1 MIIRQSLGSALLVAV
16 SKGQS
21 IEKITALYASGQ
33 RHFAENY
40 VQEALVKMRQLP
52 QGIIWHF
59 IGQIQSNKI
68 TKIARYFDWVQ
79 SVDDF
84 DVAER
89 LNHACMISA
98 KKINI
103 CICVNID
110 KEPQKSGV
118 FPEAVNELVHKIK
131 ALDHVSLRGL
141 MVIPK
146 PRTVFDEQLMVFK
159 KVAQLFNELNYQG
172 LALDTLSMGMS
183 ADYQAA
189 IAAGSTMVRL
199 GTALFGERNTALLT

>member
-1 MIIRQSLGSALLVAV
+1 MTNYLLVAV

-21 IEKITALYASGQ
+21 VAKIQALYATGQ

-40 VQEALVKMRQLP
+40 VQEALDKIAQLP
-52 QGIIWHF
+52 NDIIWHF
-59 IGQIQSNKI
+59 IGAIQSNKI
-68 TKIARYFDWVQ
+68 NKIAQHFSWVQ

-84 DVAER
+84 SSAEK
-89 LNHACMISA
+89 LDQACAALA
-98 KKINI
+98 KTIHV

-118 FPEAVNELVHKIK
+118 LPEYVYDLAQQIK
-131 ALDHVSLRGL
+131 TLTHVSLRGL

-146 PRTVFDEQLMVFK
+146 PRIEFAEQLVVFK
-159 KVAQLFNELNYQG
+159 QVKALFDDLHARG

-183 ADYQAA
+183 SDYQAA
-189 IAAGSTMVRL
+189 IEAGSTMIRL
-199 GTALFGERNTALLT
+199 GTALFGEREL

>member
-1 MIIRQSLGSALLVAV
+1 MINNYLLVAV

-21 IEKITALYASGQ
+21 VAKIEALYATGQ
-33 RHFAENY
+33 RHFADNY
-40 VQEALVKMRQLP
+40 LQEALKKIMQLP
-52 QGIIWHF
+52 DDMIWHF
-59 IGQIQSNKI
+59 IGGIQSNKI
-68 TKIARYFDWVQ
+68 NKIAQHFDWVQ

-84 DVAER
+84 SIAEQLDR
-89 LNHACMISA
+89 TCVKLA
-98 KKINI
+98 KKINV

-118 FPEAVNELVHKIK
+118 LPESVYGLAQQIK
-131 ALDHVSLRGL
+131 TLTHVSLRGL

-146 PRTVFDEQLMVFK
+146 PRIGFDEQLVVFK
-159 KVAQLFNELNYQG
+159 QVKALFDELNAQG

-189 IAAGSTMVRL
+189 IEAGSTMIRL
-199 GTALFGERNTALLT
+199 GTALFGERNYE